1 MKERVV
7 EDRNEKDKEQE
18 KKGVIGRELENLS
31 AGEVEIE
38 REN

>member
-1 MKERVV
+1 MRKTKNKR
-7 EDRNEKDKEQE
+7 
-18 KKGVIGRELENLS
+18 KKGVIGRELDNLS